1 MLGTRTG
8 RSGRLNISNPSSEI
22 ERVRVEVDAEVQ
34 KDARPH
40 SLSVVRE
47 AIPGSYEVSAL
58 HNRWTSKTAPNRFK
72 IRGEA
77 KLVVLLGTAAVHHD
91 HRHAD
96 MVYRARTSGGT

>member
-1 MLGTRTG
+1 MWLTV
-8 RSGRLNISNPSSEI
+8 SH
-22 ERVRVEVDAEVQ
+22 RVTDGGA
-34 KDARPH
+34 PT
-40 SLSVVRE
+40 VRE